1 MNICVFCSAQD
12 VPEIYNDAARTL
24 GALIAQG
31 GHTLVWGASERGCMK
46 ILADAA
52 QEGGARTLGV
62 SMELLKD
69 RAREHIDELIVAKD
83 LGERKQ
89 IMLARSDA
97 CIGLP
102 GGIGTLDEMT
112 EVMALKR
119 HGVHR
124 KPIVFLTIAGYYDG
138 LREQLERME
147 REGFLQDRD
156 RDSAEGLENVAA
168 FAATPEDAMRY
179 IEDYGN

>member
-1 MNICVFCSAQD
+1 MNICVFCSAQE
-12 VPEIYNDAARTL
+12 VPEKYKEAAREL
-24 GALIAQG
+24 GALIARG

-52 QEGGARTLGV
+52 QNGGARTLGV

-69 RAREHIDELIVAKD
+69 RARKHIDELIVAKD
-83 LGERKQ
+83 LGERKKL
-89 IMLARSDA
+89 MLTRSDA

-102 GGIGTLDEMT
+102 GGIGTLDEMA

-119 HGVHR
+119 HGVHK
-124 KPIVFLTIAGYYDG
+124 KPIVFLNIADYYDG

-147 REGFLQDRD
+147 REGFLKDRD
-156 RDSAEGLENVAA
+156 RDSAEGLENVAS
-168 FAATPEDAMRY
+168 FVSTPEEAMRY
-179 IEDYGN
+179 IESYGN